1 MIGVASTFIT
11 AAWNAMKLQKVPDV
25 HHLGQFK
32 FTKLGFLC
40 SNSTTSLP
48 KRVIPRHNLLGFD
61 VFQQQRVT
69 TE

>member
-1 MIGVASTFIT
+1 MIGVASAFTT

-40 SNSTTSLP
+40 
-48 KRVIPRHNLLGFD
+48 
-61 VFQQQRVT
+61 
-69 TE
+69 